1 MKNNI
6 YSQKSFEQHDI
17 YAKGVDNTAG
27 AVYNVRSSKVAERF
41 LWTVATAATESV
53 SITEYGT
60 NGHNRTN
67 AVCLAM
73 FFVTFK

>member
-1 MKNNI
+1 MTFMQRVLTTQPKLCI
-6 YSQKSFEQHDI
+6 ISGAEQLQR
-17 YAKGVDNTAG
+17 G
-27 AVYNVRSSKVAERF
+27 F

-53 SITEYGT
+53 SITEY
-60 NGHNRTN
+60 RTN

>member
-1 MKNNI
+1 MTFMQRVLTTRPKLCI
-6 YSQKSFEQHDI
+6 MS
-17 YAKGVDNTAG
+17 G
-27 AVYNVRSSKVAERF
+27 AVQLQRGF

-60 NGHNRTN
+60 NGHNRTS

>member
-1 MKNNI
+1 MTFMQRVLTTRPKLCI
-6 YSQKSFEQHDI
+6 MSE
-17 YAKGVDNTAG
+17 
-27 AVYNVRSSKVAERF
+27 AVQLQRGF

-60 NGHNRTN
+60 NGHNRTS

>member
-1 MKNNI
+1 MTFTQRVLTTQPKLCI
-6 YSQKSFEQHDI
+6 ISGAEQLQR
-17 YAKGVDNTAG
+17 G
-27 AVYNVRSSKVAERF
+27 F

-60 NGHNRTN
+60 NGHNRTS